1 MDSGSAEVCVVT
13 LSNLPIFR
21 PSCNLLSS
29 MPSEAVVEIE
39 KLSKTFRKPFSG
51 KKVVAVE
58 GVDLVIKRGDI
69 VGFLGPNG
77 AGKTTTLKM
86 LTGLISPTSGRASI
100 FGRPIPSPQAMQS
113 VGFLPENPYVYPY
126 LTPRE
131 FVSMCGRL
139 SGMKGAILAE
149 RVEKVV
155 ERVGMAQA
163 IDRAVRA
170 LSKGMLQRVGLAAAL
185 VHDPAL
191 LILDE
196 PMSGLDPVG
205 RKDVRDLILE
215 EKKKGKTVFFSTHI
229 LNDVETLCDHVCIL
243 KRGKVVVSG
252 MLGELLDAKSRKSE
266 IALSPVS
273 AEMKASLVKM
283 GLGPR
288 EIGGSLVVEVEGDE
302 TSRAVLK
309 RALELDL
316 VVESVTPKRETLES
330 IFVRRAL

>member
-1 MDSGSAEVCVVT
+1 MQSDVV
-13 LSNLPIFR
+13 L
-21 PSCNLLSS
+21 
-29 MPSEAVVEIE
+29 EIE
-39 KLSKTFRKPFSG
+39 KLGKVFRKPFSG
-51 KKVVAVE
+51 KRVVAVE
-58 GVDLVIKRGDI
+58 GVDLTVRRGQI

-86 LTGLISPTSGRASI
+86 LTGLISPTSGSAAI
-100 FGRPIPSPQAMQS
+100 FGRPIPSPEAMAN

-139 SGMKGAILAE
+139 SGMKGHVLAA
-149 RVEKVV
+149 RVEKVI

-185 VHDPAL
+185 VHEPEL

-205 RKDVRDLILE
+205 RKDVRDIIVE
-215 EKKKGKTVFFSTHI
+215 EKKRGRTVFFSTHI

-243 KRGKVVVSG
+243 RRGKVVVSG
-252 MLGELLDAKSRKSE
+252 LLGELLDRESRGCE
-266 IALSPVS
+266 IALSPTNP
-273 AEMKASLVKM
+273 EMKEALAKM
-283 GLGPR
+283 GLSPR
-288 EIGGSLVVEVEGDE
+288 ELAGALVVDVDGDE
-302 TSRAVLK
+302 KSREVLRK
-309 RALELDL
+309 ALDL
-316 VVESVTPKRETLES
+316 GLTVESVTPKRETLES
-330 IFVRRAL
+330 LFVRRAL